1 MGVAFRPAVSTGA
14 RETLNLVVDRR
25 TRCRAEDR
33 ATSRTEWPAEKTT
46 KARVRHVRRLVNRA
60 TIEVPDHRHGH

>member
-1 MGVAFRPAVSTGA
+1 MGGAFRPAVSTGA
-14 RETLNLVVDRR
+14 RETLNLVVDRQI
-25 TRCRAEDR
+25 RCLAEDR

-46 KARVRHVRRLVNRA
+46 NKFAASVNRA

>member
-14 RETLNLVVDRR
+14 RETLNLVVDRQI
-25 TRCRAEDR
+25 RCRAVDQGM
-33 ATSRTEWPAEKTT
+33 SRTEWPAEKTT
-46 KARVRHVRRLVNRA
+46 NTFVASLNRA

>member
-14 RETLNLVVDRR
+14 RETLNLVVDRQI
-25 TRCRAEDR
+25 RCLDVDR

-46 KARVRHVRRLVNRA
+46 NTVAA
-60 TIEVPDHRHGH
+60 Y

>member
-25 TRCRAEDR
+25 IRCRDVDR

-46 KARVRHVRRLVNRA
+46 KARVRHVRLQ
-60 TIEVPDHRHGH
+60 